1 MTARHRKLTVR
12 FILCAGLAAAAAAMP
27 IGFGGAWSQTA
38 PATPSL
44 DLREQPQPATS
55 RDDRSSRED
64 PPPAATPGLDNS
76 GLIGDIGK
84 LFEKSLSV
92 LPPLKSPSE
101 AIDDLNARARE
112 AAKETGDALSR
123 LAKPSSMVTGRTIC
137 PAAANGPPDCK
148 AAADRLCQSKGY
160 KEGKSLGADS
170 AETCSAKVYIPGRQ
184 RKPGDCRTDN
194 YVTTALCQ

>member
-1 MTARHRKLTVR
+1 MVR
-12 FILCAGLAAAAAAMP
+12 FILSAGLVAAAGVLMP
-27 IGFGGAWSQTA
+27 AGFGDAWSQTV
-38 PATPSL
+38 PAAPSL
-44 DLREQPQPATS
+44 DLREQPQPVTS
-55 RDDRSSRED
+55 RDDQSSRD
-64 PPPAATPGLDNS
+64 DQPPAAAPGADNS
-76 GLIGDIGK
+76 GPFGDIGK

-137 PAAANGPPDCK
+137 PAAANGTPDCK
-148 AAADRLCQSKGY
+148 VAADRLCQSKGY
-160 KEGKSLGADS
+160 KEGKSLNADS
-170 AETCSAKVYIPGRQ
+170 AETCAAKVYIPGRQ